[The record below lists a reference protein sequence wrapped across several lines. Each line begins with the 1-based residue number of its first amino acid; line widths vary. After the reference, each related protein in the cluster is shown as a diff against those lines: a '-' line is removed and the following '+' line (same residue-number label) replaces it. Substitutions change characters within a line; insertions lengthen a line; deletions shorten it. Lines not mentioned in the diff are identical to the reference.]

1 VDTILIAYAQ
11 KRAAP
16 RNNALRIERGL
27 SAIPNGW
34 AGAYLTGRY
43 SVIALGGVAPFE
55 CPEGIAHIPPHVT
68 AVGALEFDR
77 QLVDINPDSECDNS
91 SNSLVEW
98 LEESRSPNGV
108 VYVCF
113 GTGTTLSNA
122 EVSAVTVDLTHSLLH
137 HFGGR
142 EKAPRVLFALRPSE
156 QARLNQVI
164 QNSIVTGNTQTQTT
178 NTCAGPP
185 SASASNNMITQI
197 SEHCTEYLDG
207 QLRIEAVVPQSAL
220 LQSGHVVLFVSHF
233 GFGSFTEGVSAGVP
247 FVAYPSGLDQ
257 YANAKRAIEAGIAVG
272 ASHGLTN
279 LGDIVAGA
287 LENKELHSK
296 AKASSRYLNN
306 DICAKE
312 LVLETVAAVVA
323 KQHHTG
329 NGSNKGAKSA
339 TQTKRDGATTTTT
352 TTTTITTTSAIMIA
366 TQNTTPREARV
377 MKDESQRQWSS
388 FYSATSRSSGTSLS
402 TNRRRRSSISG
413 SLQQTKIRSF
423 LVTTAD

>member
-1 VDTILIAYAQ
+1 
-11 KRAAP
+11 
-16 RNNALRIERGL
+16 
-27 SAIPNGW
+27 
-34 AGAYLTGRY
+34 
-43 SVIALGGVAPFE
+43 
-55 CPEGIAHIPPHVT
+55 
-68 AVGALEFDR
+68 
-77 QLVDINPDSECDNS
+77 VDINPDSECDNS

-122 EVSAVTVDLTHSLLH
+122 EVSAVTGELTHSLLH

-156 QARLNQVI
+156 QARLKQVI
-164 QNSIVTGNTQTQTT
+164 HNSIVTGNTQTQTQT
-178 NTCAGPP
+178 TKTCAGP
-185 SASASNNMITQI
+185 SSTSASNNMITQI

-257 YANAKRAIEAGIAVG
+257 YANAKRAIEACIAVG
-272 ASHGLTN
+272 ASQGLTD
-279 LGDIVAGA
+279 LGDTVRSA
-287 LENKELHSK
+287 LENKELHLK
-296 AKASSRYLNN
+296 AKASSRYLND

-312 LVLETVAAVVA
+312 RVLETVAAVVA

-352 TTTTITTTSAIMIA
+352 TTTTITTTITTTSAIMIA